1 MCFSSIL
8 KSGKYEV
15 IQISVCQE
23 KKKKQ
28 ELKLNDKLRN
38 IEDEKTVLNESKN
51 PVWKGLLSGWKW
63 ISEMTNRAWGEEEL
77 GVKHGTCLEIL
88 EQESETSIFSKTGR
102 EIYRLQVLGQNL

>member
-51 PVWKGLLSGWKW
+51 PVWKGLLSG
-63 ISEMTNRAWGEEEL
+63 
-77 GVKHGTCLEIL
+77 
-88 EQESETSIFSKTGR
+88 
-102 EIYRLQVLGQNL
+102 